1 MDDTKAPFD
10 RYPES
15 PYQLFCPWTRQ
26 QDEEVSIW
34 YKVLG
39 AVYVTLMSLGVLLI
53 VVGATQSEEANK
65 WIIAGIA
72 SFCSGGIL
80 AIALGCKGMMH
91 QGRQQGKIEEE
102 AKENS
107 TGFAA
112 QLITL
117 DLDGKMYTTR
127 FTMSEGKVKYFF
139 AENSGDSRQ
148 IREISHV

>member
-1 MDDTKAPFD
+1 MDLTKAPFD

-26 QDEEVSIW
+26 KDQEVSVW

-53 VVGATQSEEANK
+53 VVGATQGEGANK
-65 WIIAGIA
+65 FIITGIA
-72 SFCSGGIL
+72 TFCSGAIL
-80 AIALGCKGMMH
+80 AIALGCKRVH
-91 QGRQQGKIEEE
+91 QETQQDKINDE

-107 TGFAA
+107 IGFAA

-127 FTMSEGKVKYFF
+127 FTMSEGKVKYFY
-139 AENSGDSRQ
+139 AENSDDSRQ

>member
-15 PYQLFCPWTRQ
+15 PYQLFCPWTRR
-26 QDEEVSIW
+26 QDREVSVW

-53 VVGATQSEEANK
+53 VVGATRSEEANMF
-65 WIIAGIA
+65 IIAGIA
-72 SFCSGGIL
+72 TFCSGAIL
-80 AIALGCKGMMH
+80 AIALGCKRVH
-91 QGRQQGKIEEE
+91 QETQGKIEDE
-102 AKENS
+102 AEENS
-107 TGFAA
+107 TGLAA

-127 FTMSEGKVKYFF
+127 FTMSEGKVKYFYT
-139 AENSGDSRQ
+139 ENFGDSRQ
-148 IREISHV
+148 KRETSHV

>member
-1 MDDTKAPFD
+1 MDDTKASFN

-26 QDEEVSIW
+26 QDQEVSVW

-39 AVYVTLMSLGVLLI
+39 AVYVTLLSLGVLLI
-53 VVGATQSEEANK
+53 VVGATQSKEADK
-65 WIIAGIA
+65 YIIAGMA
-72 SFCSGGIL
+72 TFCSGAIL
-80 AIALGCKGMMH
+80 AVGLGCKRVH
-91 QGRQQGKIEEE
+91 QETQQGKIEDED
-102 AKENS
+102 KENS

-117 DLDGKMYTTR
+117 DLDGKLYTTR

-139 AENSGDSRQ
+139 TENSGGSNQ
-148 IREISHV
+148 IKEISYV